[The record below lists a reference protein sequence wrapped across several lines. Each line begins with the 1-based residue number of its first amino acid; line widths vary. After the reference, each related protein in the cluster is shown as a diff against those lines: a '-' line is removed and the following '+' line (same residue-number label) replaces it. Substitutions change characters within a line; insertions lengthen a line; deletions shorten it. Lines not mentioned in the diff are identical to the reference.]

1 MEPFPGIFRGQFFHE
16 GLFPAALPFRA
27 EYKNFSM
34 ALYHRSAH
42 DEYGLSDYEAQS
54 HSGLNDTLLRG
65 GKVIMPPSALETL
78 TRLNIQY
85 PMLFCLE
92 NPKTGRKSHCGV
104 QEFTAQEGTYLIIEL

>member
-1 MEPFPGIFRGQFFHE
+1 MDHFGLFRGPFLPEGFPGA
-16 GLFPAALPFRA
+16 FPFKA

-34 ALYHRSAH
+34 ALYHRTAH
-42 DEYGLSDYEAQS
+42 DEYGISDYETLS
-54 HSGLNDTLLRG
+54 HSGPSDTLLRG

-85 PMLFCLE
+85 PMLFSLV

-104 QEFTAQEGTYLIIEL
+104 QEFTAQEG

>member
-1 MEPFPGIFRGQFFHE
+1 
-16 GLFPAALPFRA
+16 
-27 EYKNFSM
+27 M
-34 ALYHRSAH
+34 ALYHRSGH

-54 HSGLNDTLLRG
+54 TSGLSDTVKHG

-85 PMLFCLE
+85 PMLFSLE

-104 QEFTAQEGTYLIIEL
+104 QEFTAQEGTYWLFN